1 MSFRDTFPNYSK
13 SQLVF
18 SPIFVSFHKIAP
30 FVFLNVPMLL
40 KKDTQQKSKFSTSD
54 NKHGCYG
61 NNYDFW
67 CEEDKKAGEFEM

>member
-1 MSFRDTFPNYSK
+1 
-13 SQLVF
+13 
-18 SPIFVSFHKIAP
+18 
-30 FVFLNVPMLL
+30 MLL
-40 KKDTQQKSKFSTSD
+40 KKDIQQKSKFSTSD